1 MGIKEKVL
9 KKHFSKE
16 DKEMPNNHMKRC
28 SPSYSLENSKL
39 NPQLH
44 TSAHS
49 IEWPI
54 QVLARAWVNWNA
66 NIPITGI

>member
-28 SPSYSLENSKL
+28 SSSYSLENGKL
-39 NPQLH
+39 NPKLD
-44 TSAHS
+44 TSVHS
-49 IEWPI
+49 LE
-54 QVLARAWVNWNA
+54 
-66 NIPITGI
+66 